1 MSVQKACVIGAGV
14 MGASIAA
21 HIANAGIP
29 VLLLDI
35 AAKEG
40 DKTAITKA
48 AIDKLLKA
56 DPAPLMHKDAAK
68 LIIPGN
74 LDDDLAKVAD
84 CDWIV
89 EAIVE
94 NLDIKRGL
102 YAKLESLKQPDAV
115 VSSNTSTIPLHYLIE
130 GRSENFRKTF
140 MITHFFNPPRYMRLL
155 ELVGG
160 VETDPAALAR
170 IEAFCDLR
178 LGKGV
183 VPCKDTPGFIANRIG
198 TYWIQ
203 VAVNEAIDLGLPVE
217 EADAVGGR
225 PMGIPKTGV
234 FGLIDLV
241 GLDLMPLIAKSMKS
255 VLPPTDDF
263 IRTNIQHPLLDKMIA
278 EGYTGRKGKGGF
290 YRLNAVDGKK
300 IKEAIDLATGD
311 YRPAQKPRPEALER
325 AGKSLKALVT
335 DPSPHGEFARRV
347 LVQTLGYT
355 ASLVPEI
362 ADTITAV
369 DDAMRLGYNWSFGP
383 FELIDQVGADWLAAE
398 IAAKGLPVPKLLEVA
413 KGKSFYRLESGALEY
428 LGTDGAYYPVTR
440 RPGVLLLA
448 DIKRNAQ
455 PVLKNASASVWDIG
469 DGVLCFEFTSKMNS
483 LDNDIMALL
492 VKTVQTIPAKGYKG
506 LVIYNEGT
514 NFSVGANLGLAL
526 FAANIAL
533 WPAIEELV
541 EGGQKTYKA
550 LKYAPFPVVGAP
562 SGMALGGGC
571 EILLHC
577 DAVQAHAETYTGL
590 VEVGVGIIPG
600 WGGCKEMLQRWLS
613 VKRRPG
619 GPMPAIGKAFE
630 TISTAQ
636 VSKSAHLA
644 KELLYLRPDDG
655 ITMNRDRLLADAKA
669 KVLALSEG
677 YKVPEEFEFRLPG
690 PSAKLALDMAVD
702 GAAGAGKATPHDVTV
717 SKTLADV
724 LTGGPNGDVTIALKE
739 DDILALERANFMRL
753 VKNPKSL
760 ARMEHML
767 DSGKPLRN

>member
-14 MGASIAA
+14 MGAGIAA

-40 DKTAITKA
+40 DRTAITKG
-48 AIDKLLKA
+48 AIDKLLKT

-68 LIIPGN
+68 LITPGN
-74 LDDDLAKVAD
+74 LEDDLAKVAD

-94 NLDIKRGL
+94 NLEIKRGL
-102 YAKLESLKQPDAV
+102 YEKLEALKKPEAV
-115 VSSNTSTIPLHYLIE
+115 VSSNTSTIPLKYLVE
-130 GRSENFRKTF
+130 GRSDAFRKTF

-160 VETDPAALAR
+160 PETDKAVLAR
-170 IEAFCDLR
+170 IEDFCDR
-178 LGKGV
+178 ALGKGV

-203 VAVNEAIDLGLPVE
+203 VAVNEAIALGLSVE
-217 EADAVGGR
+217 EADAIGGR

-278 EGYTGRKGKGGF
+278 DGYTGRKGKGGF
-290 YRLNAVDGKK
+290 YRLNAVGKK
-300 IKEAIDLATGD
+300 KVKEAINLKTGE
-311 YRPAQKPRPEALER
+311 YRAAQKPKPEALDR
-325 AGKSLKALVT
+325 AGRSLKALVT
-335 DPSPHGEFARRV
+335 DASPHGEFAKRV

-362 ADTITAV
+362 ADSVVAV
-369 DDAMRLGYNWSFGP
+369 DEAMRLGYNWSFGP
-383 FELIDQVGADWLAAE
+383 FELIDQVGVDWLAAE
-398 IAAKGLPVPKLLEVA
+398 IAASGKPVPALLETA
-413 KGKSFYRLESGALEY
+413 KGKSFYRQDGGKLEF
-428 LGTDGAYYPVTR
+428 LGTDGAYHPVVR

-448 DIKRNAQ
+448 DVKRGAE

-483 LDNDIMALL
+483 LDSEIMALL
-492 VKTVQTIPAKGYKG
+492 AKTVQTIPAKGYKG
-506 LVIYNEGT
+506 LVVYNEGT

-533 WPAIEELV
+533 WPAIEEIV

-577 DAVQAHAETYTGL
+577 DAVQAHAETYMGL

-600 WGGCKEMLQRWLS
+600 WGGCKEMLQRWLGL
-613 VKRRPG
+613 KRRPG
-619 GPMPAIGKAFE
+619 GPMPAIGKVFE

-636 VSKSAHLA
+636 VSKSAALA
-644 KELLYLRPDDG
+644 KELLYLRAEDG

-669 KVLALSEG
+669 KVLALAEG
-677 YKVPEEFEFRLPG
+677 YQPPAEFEFRLPG
-690 PSAKLALDMAVD
+690 PTGKLALDMAVD
-702 GAAGAGKATPHDVTV
+702 GAAGAGKATPHDITV
-717 SKTLADV
+717 SKTLAEV
-724 LTGGPNGDVTIALKE
+724 LTGGPNGDVTVVLKE
-739 DDILALERANFMRL
+739 DDILALERSNFMRL
-753 VKNPKSL
+753 AKNPKSL

-767 DSGKPLRN
+767 ETGKPLRN

>member
-14 MGASIAA
+14 MGAGIAA

-40 DKTAITKA
+40 DRTAITKG
-48 AIDKLLKA
+48 AIDKLLKT

-68 LIIPGN
+68 LITPGN

-94 NLDIKRGL
+94 NLEIKRGL
-102 YAKLESLKQPDAV
+102 YEKLEALKKPEAV
-115 VSSNTSTIPLHYLIE
+115 VSSNTSTIPVKYLVE
-130 GRSENFRKTF
+130 GRSDAFRKTF

-160 VETDPAALAR
+160 PETDKAALAR
-170 IEAFCDLR
+170 IEDFCDR
-178 LGKGV
+178 ALGKGV

-203 VAVNEAIDLGLPVE
+203 VAVNEAIALGLSVE
-217 EADAVGGR
+217 EADAIGGR

-278 EGYTGRKGKGGF
+278 DGYTGRKGKGGF
-290 YRLNAVDGKK
+290 YRLNAVGKK
-300 IKEAIDLATGD
+300 KVKEAIDLKTGE
-311 YRPAQKPRPEALER
+311 YRAAQKPKPEALDR
-325 AGKSLKALVT
+325 AGRSLKALVT
-335 DPSPHGEFARRV
+335 DASPHGEFAKRV

-362 ADTITAV
+362 ADSVVAV
-369 DDAMRLGYNWSFGP
+369 DEAMRLGYNWSFGP
-383 FELIDQVGADWLAAE
+383 FELIDQVGVDWLAAE
-398 IAAKGLPVPKLLEVA
+398 IAASGKPVPALLETA
-413 KGKSFYRLESGALEY
+413 KGKSFYRQDGGKLEF
-428 LGTDGAYYPVTR
+428 LGTDGAYHPVVR

-448 DIKRNAQ
+448 DVKRGAE

-483 LDNDIMALL
+483 LDSEIMALL
-492 VKTVQTIPAKGYKG
+492 AKTVQTIPAKGYKG
-506 LVIYNEGT
+506 LVVYNEGT

-533 WPAIEELV
+533 WPAIEEIV

-577 DAVQAHAETYTGL
+577 DAVQAHAETYMGL

-600 WGGCKEMLQRWLS
+600 WGGCKEMLQRWLGL
-613 VKRRPG
+613 KRRPG
-619 GPMPAIGKAFE
+619 GPMPAIAKVFE
-630 TISTAQ
+630 TVSTAQ
-636 VSKSAHLA
+636 VSKSAALA
-644 KELLYLRPDDG
+644 KELMYLKPEDG

-669 KVLALSEG
+669 KVLALAEG
-677 YKVPEEFEFRLPG
+677 YQPPAEFEFRLPG
-690 PSAKLALDMAVD
+690 PTAKLALDMAVD
-702 GAAGAGKATPHDVTV
+702 GAAGAGKATPHDITV
-717 SKTLADV
+717 SKTLAEV
-724 LTGGPNGDVTIALKE
+724 LTGGPNGDVTVVLKE
-739 DDILALERANFMRL
+739 DDILALERSNFMRL
-753 VKNPKSL
+753 AKNPKSL

-767 DSGKPLRN
+767 ETGKPLRN

>member
-35 AAKEG
+35 ATKDG
-40 DKTAITKA
+40 DKTALTKA

-68 LIIPGN
+68 LITPGN
-74 LDDDLAKVAD
+74 LDDDLAHIAD
-84 CDWIV
+84 CDWII

-102 YAKLESLKQPDAV
+102 YAKLESLKKPDAV

-160 VETDPAALAR
+160 VETDPTALAQ
-170 IEAFCDLR
+170 IEAFCDR
-178 LGKGV
+178 GLGKGV

-203 VAVNEAIDLGLPVE
+203 VAVNEAIDLGLSVE

-225 PMGIPKTGV
+225 PMGIPKTGA

-255 VLPPTDDF
+255 VLPATDDF
-263 IRTNIQHPLLDKMIA
+263 IRTNRQHPLLDKMIA

-290 YRLNAVDGKK
+290 YRLNAINGKRV
-300 IKEAIDLATGD
+300 KEAIDLTTGD
-311 YRPAQKPRPEALER
+311 YRPAQKPRLEALER
-325 AGKSLKALVT
+325 AGKSLKALVM
-335 DPSPHGEFARRV
+335 DASPHGEFARRV

-398 IAAKGLPVPKLLEVA
+398 IAAKGLPVPKLLDLA
-413 KGKSFYRLESGALEY
+413 KGKSFYRLEGRVLEY
-428 LGTDGAYYPVTR
+428 LGTDGTYRPVMR

-448 DIKRNAQ
+448 DIKRSAQ

-492 VKTVQTIPAKGYKG
+492 AKTVQTIPAKGYKG

-533 WPAIEELV
+533 WPAIEEIV
-541 EGGQKTYKA
+541 EAGQKTYKA

-562 SGMALGGGC
+562 SGLALGGGC

-613 VKRRPG
+613 VQRRPG

-669 KVLALSEG
+669 KVLVLAEG

-702 GAAGAGKATPHDVTV
+702 GAAGAGKATPHDITV
-717 SKTLADV
+717 SKTLATV

-739 DDILALERANFMRL
+739 DDILALERSNFMRL
-753 VKNPKSL
+753 AKNPKSL

-767 DSGKPLRN
+767 ETGKPLRN

>member
-14 MGASIAA
+14 MGAGIAA

-40 DKTAITKA
+40 DRTAITKG
-48 AIDKLLKA
+48 AIDKLLKT

-68 LIIPGN
+68 LITPGN
-74 LDDDLAKVAD
+74 LEDDLAKVAD

-94 NLDIKRGL
+94 NLEIKRGL
-102 YAKLESLKQPDAV
+102 YEKLEALKKPEAV
-115 VSSNTSTIPLHYLIE
+115 VSSNTSTIPLKYLVE
-130 GRSENFRKTF
+130 GRSDAFRKTF

-160 VETDPAALAR
+160 PETDKAALAR
-170 IEAFCDLR
+170 IEDFCDR
-178 LGKGV
+178 TLGKGV

-203 VAVNEAIDLGLPVE
+203 VAVNEAIALGLSVE
-217 EADAVGGR
+217 EADAIGGR

-278 EGYTGRKGKGGF
+278 DGYTGRKGKGGF
-290 YRLNAVDGKK
+290 YRLNAVGKK
-300 IKEAIDLATGD
+300 KVKEAIDLKTGE
-311 YRPAQKPRPEALER
+311 YRAAQKPKPEALDR
-325 AGKSLKALVT
+325 AGRSLKALVT
-335 DPSPHGEFARRV
+335 DASPHGEFAKRV

-362 ADTITAV
+362 ADSVVAV
-369 DDAMRLGYNWSFGP
+369 DEAMRLGYNWSFGP
-383 FELIDQVGADWLAAE
+383 FELIDQVGVDWLAAE
-398 IAAKGLPVPKLLEVA
+398 IAASGKPVPALLETA
-413 KGKSFYRLESGALEY
+413 KGKSFYRQDGGKLEF
-428 LGTDGAYYPVTR
+428 LGTDGAYHPVVR

-448 DIKRNAQ
+448 DVKRGAE

-483 LDNDIMALL
+483 LDSEIMALL
-492 VKTVQTIPAKGYKG
+492 AKTVQTIPAKGYKG
-506 LVIYNEGT
+506 LVVYNEGT

-533 WPAIEELV
+533 WPAIEEIV

-577 DAVQAHAETYTGL
+577 DAVQAHAETYMGL

-600 WGGCKEMLQRWLS
+600 WGGCKEMLQRWLGL
-613 VKRRPG
+613 KRRPG
-619 GPMPAIGKAFE
+619 GPMPAIGKVFE

-636 VSKSAHLA
+636 VSKSAALA
-644 KELLYLRPDDG
+644 KELLYLRAEDG

-669 KVLALSEG
+669 KVLALAEG
-677 YKVPEEFEFRLPG
+677 YQPPAEFEFRLPG
-690 PSAKLALDMAVD
+690 PTAKLALDMAVD
-702 GAAGAGKATPHDVTV
+702 GAAGAGKATPHDITV
-717 SKTLADV
+717 SKTLAEV
-724 LTGGPNGDVTIALKE
+724 LTGGPNGDVTVVLKE
-739 DDILALERANFMRL
+739 DDILALERSNFMRL
-753 VKNPKSL
+753 AKNPKSL

-767 DSGKPLRN
+767 ETGKPLRN